1 MELLTTGKV
10 YASDSMR
17 ILVAIFEQLV
27 PISGGGTPRISSI
40 IDILVK
46 RGHEVSVAAS
56 FATDVEEALQIL
68 KCNKVFALNN
78 VSRLDKNKMKKYLFF
93 HPLNIY
99 KVVHEAMKLK
109 PDLIIAHNSIAG
121 LAAIL
126 AGKTAK
132 SLAVVD
138 MTDLI
143 FEYLSSYDEHAWTS
157 QLQRIGKKIE
167 NYVIQKSDKIITISQ
182 TMKKTLI
189 EKGAKPKKV
198 DVVYD
203 GVKTDIFRL
212 RRKEAT
218 MLRQKYADGVE
229 NVVMYH
235 GVIDPQDKPEI
246 IVDAAADVIKEHPN
260 TMFWLIGNGA
270 AIPRMKEK
278 IKRKG
283 LEKHFFFSGWV
294 PFEEVPSFI
303 SACDVGLVIL
313 PDISSARIRVTLKGF
328 EYWACEKPVVV
339 SDLPALREVVQAWQT
354 GLFYK
359 PGDPKDLAEKTCA
372 LLEDRQLSRKIGEV
386 GRKLVEKKYSWNKL
400 ATQFVSICES
410 VS

>member
-1 MELLTTGKV
+1 MHF
-10 YASDSMR
+10 
-17 ILVAIFEQLV
+17 LVAIFEQLV

-40 IDILVK
+40 IDILVE

-56 FATDVEEALQIL
+56 FAADAEEVLQIL
-68 KCNKVFALNN
+68 RCNKVFSLNN

-99 KVVHEAMKLK
+99 KVIHEAMKLK

-126 AGKTAK
+126 AKKTAK

-143 FEYLSSYDEHAWTS
+143 FEYLSSYDEHAWAS
-157 QLQRIGKKIE
+157 QLQIVGEKVE
-167 NYVIQKSDKIITISQ
+167 NKVIRESDKIITISQ
-182 TMKKTLI
+182 AMKKILI
-189 EKGAKPKKV
+189 RKGAKPKKV

-203 GVKTDIFRL
+203 GVKTDIFRP
-212 RRKEAT
+212 RMKEAT

-229 NVVMYH
+229 NVVMHH
-235 GVIDPQDKPEI
+235 GVIDPQDHPEI
-246 IVDAAADVIKEHPN
+246 IVDAATEVIKEHPN
-260 TMFWLIGNGA
+260 TMFWLIGDGA
-270 AIPRMKEK
+270 AIPSIKEK
-278 IKRKG
+278 TRRKG
-283 LEKHFFFSGWV
+283 LENHFFFSGWV
-294 PFEEVPSFI
+294 PFENVPAFI

-313 PDISSARIRVTLKGF
+313 PDINSARIRVTLKGF

-339 SDLPALREVVQAWQT
+339 PNLPALNEVVQPWQT

-359 PGDPKDLAEKTCA
+359 PGDPKDLAEKTCT
-372 LLEDRQLSRKIGEV
+372 LLEDRQLSRKMGEA
-386 GRKLVEKKYSWNKL
+386 GRKLVEEKYSWNKL
-400 ATQFVSICES
+400 AAQFVSICEDMLEY
-410 VS
+410 

>member
-1 MELLTTGKV
+1 
-10 YASDSMR
+10 MR
-17 ILVAIFEQLV
+17 VLVIIFEQLV

-56 FATDVEEALQIL
+56 FATNATEALQIL
-68 KCNKVFALNN
+68 KCNEVFPLNN
-78 VSRLDKNKMKKYLFF
+78 VNRLDKNKMKKYLLF

-99 KVVHEAMKLK
+99 KVVHEATKLK
-109 PDLIIAHNSIAG
+109 PNLIIAHNSIAG

-126 AGKTAK
+126 AKKAAK

-143 FEYLSSYDEHAWTS
+143 FEYLSSYNEHAWVS
-157 QLQRIGKKIE
+157 QLQRVGQKVE
-167 NYVIQKSDKIITISQ
+167 NYVIQKSDKVITISQ

-189 EKGAKPKKV
+189 QKGAKQENV

-203 GVKTDIFRL
+203 GVRSDIFKTRK
-212 RRKEAT
+212 KEA
-218 MLRQKYADGVE
+218 MILRQKYAEGVE
-229 NVVMYH
+229 NIVMHH
-235 GVIDPQDKPEI
+235 GVIDPQDHPEI
-246 IVDAAADVIKEHPN
+246 IVDAAADVIKEYPS
-260 TMFWLIGNGA
+260 TMFWLIGDGA
-270 AIPRMKEK
+270 AIPS
-278 IKRKG
+278 IKKKTRSDG
-283 LEKHFFFSGWV
+283 LEKHFFFSGWI

-313 PDISSARIRVTLKGF
+313 PDINSARIRVTLKGF
-328 EYWACEKPVVV
+328 EYWACRKPIVV
-339 SDLPALREVVQAWQT
+339 SDLPALREIVEPWRT

-372 LLEDRQLSRKIGEV
+372 LLGDKQLSKRIGES
-386 GRKLVEKKYSWNKL
+386 GRKLVEKKYNWDTL
-400 ATQFVSICES
+400 AAQFVTICES
-410 VS
+410 MF